1 MKSMTG
7 FGHGEV
13 HDEERHITVDLKSF
27 NNRYLDIQVNVPATV
42 TQLEP
47 KLREYLGERVSR
59 GRVELTV
66 RARELQEEIT
76 VLLDRRA
83 AETYVTILQE
93 LAEVAGFGK
102 EGVRLEH
109 LLSMEGVLKTE
120 RNRDVDTFHA
130 AMQPALEEATTMFEA
145 SRQREGEATR
155 QDIQEKLV
163 ALRGLQ
169 ASIAR
174 RAPELEQS
182 ITQNVQRRFHEVL
195 GDQADENRVLAE
207 VAVLLARFDVNEE
220 LVRLTTHFDH
230 FESLLDSDD
239 TVGKKLDFL
248 CQEINREVNTIGSK
262 SVLVEINRDVVDMKD
277 ALEKIREQLRNVE

>member
-13 HDEERHITVDLKSF
+13 HDDSRHITVDLKSY
-27 NNRYLDIQVNVPATV
+27 NNRYLDIQVNLPSTV

-47 KLREYLGERVSR
+47 KLREYVGGRVSR
-59 GRVELTV
+59 GRVELSV
-66 RARELQEEIT
+66 RSRELQEDIT

-83 AETYVTILQE
+83 AESYVAILRE
-93 LAEVAGFGK
+93 LAEVAGMGLDS
-102 EGVRLEH
+102 VRLEH

-120 RNRDVDTFHA
+120 RNRDVEAFFA
-130 AMQPALEEATTMFEA
+130 AMKPALEEAAIMFDA
-145 SRQREGEATR
+145 SREREGEATR
-155 QDIQEKLV
+155 RDIREKLV
-163 ALRGLQ
+163 ALRALR
-169 ASIAR
+169 ASIGR
-174 RAPELEQS
+174 RSPELEKS
-182 ITQNVQRRFHEVL
+182 ITQNVQQRFREVL
-195 GDQADENRVLAE
+195 GDQVEENRVLAE

-220 LVRLTTHFDH
+220 LVRLAAHFDH
-230 FESLLDSDD
+230 FENLLESGD

-262 SVLVEINRDVVDMKD
+262 SVIVEINRDVVEMKD